1 MPAGPALNSLDR
13 ATDPWGLAVPAE
25 RGRRQQ
31 RGCQGEGMPPRRGRG
46 SSDFECVLGGWIS
59 GGPLGTLPWAG
70 CMVAGKLFQLVL
82 GAGGP
87 GFGQFGIRRGIWY
100 G

>member
-31 RGCQGEGMPPRRGRG
+31 RGCQGEGMPPRGWG
-46 SSDFECVLGGWIS
+46 ALTWSVCVCVGWIS
-59 GGPLGTLPWAG
+59 GGPLATLPWAG
-70 CMVAGKLFQLVL
+70 CMIPEKLFQLVL
-82 GAGGP
+82 VAGGP
-87 GFGQFGIRRGIWY
+87 GFGQV
-100 G
+100 